1 MLGCSSV
8 TRAIVPDGVA
18 VAVRGLDRLSWAWF
32 VAGFIPTS
40 RLFSIDD
47 GEYPHKRAS
56 RIGFGSGLPGRY
68 PARARRGEPSLS
80 GDDDPDRFAVHLR
93 RERDAARRS
102 VRAAVHE
109 LDLPDRCAQQQGRA
123 GNPQAPAGTDGE
135 RAADPPAR
143 RQPASS
149 HGDDA
154 AAGRAR
160 VRGLA
165 GRGDAMCSGPEAP
178 FWHTKGMSV
187 VDHNNDYADVPV
199 LHITG
204 WYDSW
209 TRQVTMN
216 YEALSRAKKSPQRLM
231 IGPWTHGGQGSQI
244 AGEVAFTPERSPEN
258 LPGSRP
264 ARHSH
269 HRASFS
275 GCLRPMPRAFR
286 PSHRR

>member
-1 MLGCSSV
+1 MRSLFLNELCNFSTNSWAEDQRDTNELGFCAGRVVWVDPSSIMLGCSSV
-8 TRAIVPDGVA
+8 TRAIVPDGDA

-68 PARARRGEPSLS
+68 PARARRGEPSPS
-80 GDDDPDRFAVHLR
+80 GDDDPDRFAVQLR

-123 GNPQAPAGTDGE
+123 GKPQAPAGTDGE

-143 RQPASS
+143 RQPDSS

-165 GRGDAMCSGPEAP
+165 GRGDAQRTRGA
-178 FWHTKGMSV
+178 
-187 VDHNNDYADVPV
+187 V
-199 LHITG
+199 LAHEG
-204 WYDSW
+204 NVG
-209 TRQVTMN
+209 R
-216 YEALSRAKKSPQRLM
+216 
-231 IGPWTHGGQGSQI
+231 
-244 AGEVAFTPERSPEN
+244 
-258 LPGSRP
+258 
-264 ARHSH
+264 
-269 HRASFS
+269 
-275 GCLRPMPRAFR
+275 
-286 PSHRR
+286 